1 MIHPR
6 WLIVAPIVALTA
18 ALGVARSPAV
28 EISGVV
34 FEDTNRNGTRD
45 AGERGVAG
53 VAVSNQ
59 DTVVTTDAY
68 AYGPDGAI
76 TSEANPP
83 ATEPAVA

>member
-34 FEDTNRNGTRD
+34 FEDTNRCEI
-45 AGERGVAG
+45 AIA
-53 VAVSNQ
+53 
-59 DTVVTTDAY
+59 DT
-68 AYGPDGAI
+68 AI
-76 TSEANPP
+76 SPG
-83 ATEPAVA
+83 